1 MSDANDSPPERQRPA
16 SRYSAFV
23 GVAFL
28 VLIVVAA
35 INAFRTNE
43 GGVLGAGAAEAGRP
57 LPEFAVPE
65 LVDGEDADAN
75 VFQDD
80 CETAQDPCPADA
92 RRTPACEVD
101 LPNVIRVCDL
111 FDKPLVI
118 SFWFSSPDDCP
129 PTQDSV
135 DAAARRYRSQVN
147 FLSVAVRGER
157 EQLSDLVAERGWTVP
172 VGWDRDGAVS
182 NLYRVGVCP
191 TVAFALPGG
200 ILREARIG
208 TEELESERLEQ
219 SIERL
224 IEASER
230 GPGR

>member
-1 MSDANDSPPERQRPA
+1 MSDGDDPRAGRQRPA

-35 INAFRTNE
+35 INAFRTDDS
-43 GGVLGAGAAEAGRP
+43 GVLGAGAAEAGKP
-57 LPEFAVPE
+57 LPEFAVPK
-65 LVDGEDADAN
+65 LIGGADADAN
-75 VFQDD
+75 IYQED
-80 CETAQDPCPADA
+80 CETAQDPCPPDA
-92 RRTPACEVD
+92 RQTPACEVE

-135 DAAARRYRSQVN
+135 DAAARRYRNRVN
-147 FLSVAVRGER
+147 FLSLAVRGER
-157 EQLSDLVAERGWTVP
+157 DQLSSLVAERGWTLP

-191 TVAFALPGG
+191 TVAFVLPGG
-200 ILREARIG
+200 VLREARIG
-208 TEELESERLEQ
+208 TDELEAERLEQ

-224 IEASER
+224 IAASQR
-230 GPGR
+230 RSAS